1 VKKASNPPGA
11 VGFPVDSIGRR
22 RQSLRKTVE
31 TGRPYKLPH
40 LRELPVAARVLLT
53 LFLALIG
60 GGYLCALGNLYHRH
74 SLADDRPGL
83 TFNDLLANFHGI
95 PSDFAASSGGAATA
109 NSRMAQMVAPG
120 APMRKHLNE
129 GGLPA
134 VRSLTDWLGRGAPKD
149 GFTAADRPEPGDP
162 SPAKILQRHCLR
174 CHNAEDGEKKDAP
187 YGPDLFDVDYDLVC
201 RYAAPGTAAPPE
213 GAKGTAG
220 DGTVTIGPQSLSH
233 LFLVSHIHMLAMPVF
248 TLILGLLVLMT
259 GLPVRIRTP
268 LALLPMAAMVCDFSC
283 WWLSRAAEPAT
294 YVIAAAGAGYGICLA
309 AQILCVAG
317 AMWVGRPS
325 PPSA

>member
-1 VKKASNPPGA
+1 ME
-11 VGFPVDSIGRR
+11 
-22 RQSLRKTVE
+22 TVQ
-31 TGRPYKLPH
+31 PYKLPH

-74 SLADDRPGL
+74 SLADNRPGL
-83 TFNDLLANFHGI
+83 TFSDLSANFHGI
-95 PSDFAASSGGAATA
+95 PSNSAAGSGGGGAAAAA

-134 VRSLTDWLGRGAPKD
+134 VRSLTGWLGRGAAKD
-149 GFTAADRPEPGDP
+149 GFTVAGQPEPGDP
-162 SPAKILQRHCLR
+162 SPARILQRHCLR

-187 YGPDLFDVDYDLVC
+187 YGPDLFDVDYDLVY

-213 GAKGTAG
+213 GATGTA
-220 DGTVTIGPQSLSH
+220 DDAETARIGPQSLSH

-259 GLPVRIRTP
+259 GLPGRIRTP
-268 LALLPMAAMVCDFSC
+268 LALLPMAAMVCDFSS
-283 WWLSRAAEPAT
+283 WWLSRSAESAT
-294 YVIAAAGAGYGICLA
+294 YVIAAAGAAYGTCLA
-309 AQILCVAG
+309 AQILCVSG
-317 AMWVGRPS
+317 SMWFGRPS
-325 PPSA
+325 PHSA